1 MEHWLEQ
8 AENKKQEK
16 VNKSKVSRTKIR
28 RKMEGIK
35 QNYEANKEAY
45 DGFINSLFTTCQR
58 ANNLP
63 PEAREPWD
71 NIESQARTSKLDNHY
86 FTFGARERFDKKV
99 PAKTFP
105 FIKTRHY
112 KHVRKIMIA
121 VSETLGMVNIEVY
134 EDYLAKTRL
143 LTDDKSD
150 YSTFIDD
157 GLERSHYIYHYS
169 IKDLNESLM
178 LNLLDWL
185 VFMKDLIHLPFKEK
199 DIKRPMQIRSSE

>member
-1 MEHWLEQ
+1 MTHWLEE

-28 RKMEGIK
+28 NKMEGIK
-35 QNYEANKEAY
+35 QNYETNKEVY
-45 DGFINSLFTTCQR
+45 DGFINSLFTVCQR

-63 PEAREPWD
+63 PESRQPWD
-71 NIESQARTSKLDNHY
+71 AIESKARASKLDNHY
-86 FTFGARERFDKKV
+86 FTFGTKERFDKKV
-99 PAKTFP
+99 PTKTFP

-121 VSETLGMVNIEVY
+121 ISETIGMVNIEVY
-134 EDYLAKTRL
+134 QDYLAKTRL

-150 YSTFIDD
+150 SSTFIDD
-157 GLERSHYIYHYS
+157 GLERSHFIYHYS
-169 IKDLNESLM
+169 INGLNEALM

-185 VFMKDLIHLPFKEK
+185 VFKKGMEHLPFKKE
-199 DIKRPMQIRSSE
+199 DIKRPAKT

>member
-1 MEHWLEQ
+1 MTHWLEE

-28 RKMEGIK
+28 HKMEEIK

-45 DGFINSLFTTCQR
+45 DGFINSLFTLCQR

-63 PEAREPWD
+63 PEAREPWEE
-71 NIESQARTSKLDNHY
+71 IESKARKSKLDNHY
-86 FTFGARERFDKKV
+86 FTFGTRERFDKKV
-99 PAKTFP
+99 PTKSFP

-121 VSETLGMVNIEVY
+121 VSETIGMVNIEVY

-143 LTDDKSD
+143 LTDNKSD
-150 YSTFIDD
+150 ESTFIDD
-157 GLERSHYIYHYS
+157 GIERSHFIYHYS
-169 IKDLNESLM
+169 IKDLNENLK

-185 VFMKDLIHLPFKEK
+185 VFKKGIQHLPFNKE
-199 DIKRPMQIRSSE
+199 DIKRPAKT